1 MNVFRKNI
9 LLTIAAVCLTT
20 AGCAHHVAFKQPDT
34 YQYSSAVPLK
44 AAFYMDSSLKAK
56 VYSSRSIM
64 TGAAN
69 RWDTPVGDAVH
80 KYATAYLQNG
90 FADFSEIDTLSDQ
103 PDYDILIRIA
113 DINYYME
120 GQAAHSDIRFVVES
134 SGGAELFNNQY
145 HADGPSGAGRALMG
159 GAFAQKSAIRQS
171 THVVMETIFKNFMDD
186 VRADYGNWGFSY

>member
-1 MNVFRKNI
+1 MNINAKTL
-9 LLTIAAVCLTT
+9 LLTVITLCLLA
-20 AGCAHHVAFKQPDT
+20 AGCAHQVAFQQPDT

-56 VYSSRSIM
+56 VYSSRSVM
-64 TGAAN
+64 TGVAN

-80 KYATAYLQNG
+80 KYATAYLKDG

-103 PDYDILIRIA
+103 PDYDILIRIT
-113 DINYYME
+113 DIDYYME
-120 GQAAHSDIRFVVES
+120 GQAAHSNIRFAVES
-134 SGGAELFNNQY
+134 AGGSELFNNEY
-145 HADGPSGAGRALMG
+145 HADGPSGAGRAIMG

-186 VRADYGNWGFSY
+186 VRAEYGNWGFSY